1 MTVLITE
8 AELQE
13 RFADWRYGQLYAAE
27 VLSHAHEFDEAVK
40 DVRVFVESKR
50 TADYRSIGRKVITL
64 SSASSFPGF
73 YPWTDTNVSQSEVAT
88 LITKAARLIYAKQPA
103 KEYA

>member
-8 AELQE
+8 TELQE
-13 RFADWRYGQLYAAE
+13 RFADWRYGQPYAAE
-27 VLSHAHEFDEAVK
+27 VLSHAHEFDEAVE
-40 DVRVFVESKR
+40 DVRAFVKSER
-50 TADYRSIGRKVITL
+50 AADYRSIGRKIVTL
-64 SSASSFPGF
+64 SNASSFPGF

-103 KEYA
+103 EEYA